1 MDFPCG
7 SPVQAL
13 AMGRGSLCLDAA
25 LMDGLS
31 MRLPVVK
38 APGSLYL
45 DAALMDGF
53 SMRLSIEGCVGE
65 RGPPGDAVHVRGAA
79 ACLEASAA

>member
-13 AMGRGSLCLDAA
+13 AIGRGFLCLDAA

-38 APGSLYL
+38 APGPQCL

-53 SMRLSIEGCVGE
+53 SMRLSSEGCVTLSRD
-65 RGPPGDAVHVRGAA
+65 RGGVFVSPRRFTAVR
-79 ACLEASAA
+79 